1 MMDDTF
7 IHGCST
13 VEHHAQLE
21 RVLQRL
27 QDARLI
33 LNLQKYQF
41 SQAHVKFFGQLVN
54 KDGVWPYPHN
64 IRAIQE
70 VQPPRTVSDV
80 RRFLE
85 MCNYLSKISPN
96 LAKKTKPL

>member
-13 VEHHAQLE
+13 VEHHARLE
-21 RVLQRL
+21 RVLTL
-27 QDARLI
+27 QDARMT

-41 SQAHVKFFGQLVN
+41 SQAHVKFLGQRVN
-54 KDGVWPYPHN
+54 KIGVRPYPHKVQ
-64 IRAIQE
+64 AIQE
-70 VQPPRTVSDV
+70 VQQPRTVSDV

-85 MCNYLSKISPN
+85 MCNHLSKMF
-96 LAKKTKPL
+96 LVT